1 MSVAVSRRSYPQ
13 LRLLLAVMLVSTVS
27 MRLEAQDASEAQ
39 SRLLFEPV
47 RASVYEPRV
56 GAIIHAEDTRL
67 RLDIGNAID
76 ILRFEPASLPALQW
90 ALGAEFFTWTALRRT
105 ADFHFPVDAVDYLFG
120 IYASAVLAHDE
131 QLALEGRLRVSHI
144 SAHLVDG
151 SYEKATATWRNGQ
164 LPRVYSREFFELM
177 LAARIDDVLRPHLG
191 VQYIYHIDPPDLGKF
206 ALQLGAEYMPRL
218 AAHVHPYIAYDLRLV
233 HVGAFSAV
241 HAAQVGARLGTRH
254 GAGLNVFVVWYSG
267 LGEHGEYHD
276 QRFSWWGPGFT
287 VEF

>member
-1 MSVAVSRRSYPQ
+1 MSVAAEYRPSQHVRV
-13 LRLLLAVMLVSTVS
+13 LLLVMLVAASPL
-27 MRLEAQDASEAQ
+27 RLDAQDKDAPQ

-47 RASVYEPRV
+47 RASVLEPRV

-76 ILRFEPASLPALQW
+76 IFRFAPASAPSLRW

-120 IYASAVLAHDE
+120 VYASAVHDVDA
-131 QLALEGRLRVSHI
+131 QLALEGRFRLSHI

-151 SYEKATATWRNGQ
+151 SYEKSTGSWRNGQ
-164 LPRVYSREFFELM
+164 LPRVYSREFFEL
-177 LAARIDDVLRPHLG
+177 LAAVRIDDQLRPYIG
-191 VQYIYHIDPPDLGKF
+191 AQYIYHIDPPDLGQF
-206 ALQLGAEYMPRL
+206 ALQLGIDYMPRL

-233 HVGAFSAV
+233 TVGATSAV
-241 HAAQVGARLGTRH
+241 HAAQVGARLGSRH
-254 GAGLNVFVVWYSG
+254 GAGLNVFLAWYSG

-276 QRFSWWGPGFT
+276 QRFTWWGPGFT

>member
-1 MSVAVSRRSYPQ
+1 MSLAVPYPSHPHF
-13 LRLLLAVMLVSTVS
+13 RILLLVMLVSTVS
-27 MRLEAQDASEAQ
+27 LRLEAQDAGASQ

-76 ILRFEPASLPALQW
+76 ILRFKPSSTPALQG

-131 QLALEGRLRVSHI
+131 QIDLEGRLRLSHI

-151 SYEKATATWRNGQ
+151 SYEKSTATWRNGQ

-191 VQYIYHIDPPDLGKF
+191 VQYIYHIDPPDLGKV
-206 ALQLGAEYMPRL
+206 ALQLGVEYMPRL
-218 AAHVHPYIAYDLRLV
+218 ASHVHPYIAYDLRLAQ
-233 HVGAFSAV
+233 VGAFGAV
-241 HAAQVGARLGTRH
+241 HAAQVGARFGTRH
-254 GAGLNVFVVWYSG
+254 GAGLNVFVAWYSG